1 MSIKIPE
8 VPPISMF
15 AKFASRLRAQ
25 RRKGMLALLIPVAA
39 LGGPAAHYL
48 SELPFEGLHILERDR
63 RPDDPTV
70 RLDASKKNSCG

>member
-1 MSIKIPE
+1 
-8 VPPISMF
+8 
-15 AKFASRLRAQ
+15 
-25 RRKGMLALLIPVAA
+25 MLGLLAAVAA
-39 LGGPAAHYL
+39 AGPAAPYL